1 MFVERIKF
9 GDESVLVFKRGID
22 VEIIEGEQIVIID
35 YEDRIEDDINGRE
48 FIKINKEDDRI
59 VNVSGDDEL
68 LEDFY
73 RDIEN
78 GYIEKKKDNF

>member
-1 MFVERIKF
+1 M
-9 GDESVLVFKRGID
+9 
-22 VEIIEGEQIVIID
+22 
-35 YEDRIEDDINGRE
+35 
-48 FIKINKEDDRI
+48 
-59 VNVSGDDEL
+59 NVSGDDEL